1 MRKIMASLDIGANA
15 LKLVVAETVGEKLN
29 ILGVSTIPNNT
40 IKKGKIIN
48 KEELVN
54 KLKELFKDINDRLG
68 FEVTKTLVIVPSSS
82 AEFTLGTGKIDV
94 KSEDGIITAEDI
106 VSAVKKSAY
115 HVVQDNMELV
125 TIMPINYTLEDG
137 TKVLDPKNLIN
148 KTLEVKTVIISAL
161 KSEVYDYLECL
172 EKINVD
178 VVDIAFASIG
188 DYFQFR
194 NKEFDKQVGAI
205 INIGEQTTCVSIINK
220 GVLTNTSTTYLGGS
234 NVTNDIAYI
243 YKIDKEKAKDIKE
256 EFALA
261 HKRMAISAETI
272 NIKNKEEKNI
282 SINQYEVSEVVE
294 SRLKEILNLA
304 KKQINILTKKEISYI
319 ILTGGVTETKDFN
332 LVAES
337 IFGKNVTLGNIHEL
351 GVRNNIYSSVVGLIK
366 WYDYN
371 QKLKNREYSL
381 LNIKE
386 QEEFSKLSNG
396 EELSSNGVIGKVFGY
411 FFD

>member
-82 AEFTLGTGKIDV
+82 AEFTLGTGRIDV
-94 KSEDGIITAEDI
+94 KSEDGVITAEDI
-106 VSAVKKSAY
+106 VSVVKKSAY

-137 TKVLDPKNLIN
+137 TKVLEPKNLIS

-178 VVDIAFASIG
+178 VVDIAFGSIG
-188 DYFQFR
+188 DYFQFK

-351 GVRNNIYSSVVGLIK
+351 GVRNNIYSSVVGIIK

>member
-137 TKVLDPKNLIN
+137 TKVLDPKNLIS

-351 GVRNNIYSSVVGLIK
+351 GVRNNIYSSVVGIIK

>member
-82 AEFTLGTGKIDV
+82 AEFTLGTGKINV

-106 VSAVKKSAY
+106 VSVVKKSAY

-137 TKVLDPKNLIN
+137 TKVLEPKNLIS

-272 NIKNKEEKNI
+272 NIKNKEEKSI

-304 KKQINILTKKEISYI
+304 KKQINVLTKKEISYI

-351 GVRNNIYSSVVGLIK
+351 GVRNNIYSSVVGIIK

-371 QKLKNREYSL
+371 QMLKNREYSL

>member
-82 AEFTLGTGKIDV
+82 AEFTLGTGKINV

-137 TKVLDPKNLIN
+137 TKVLEPKNLIS

-304 KKQINILTKKEISYI
+304 KKQINVLTKKEISYI

-351 GVRNNIYSSVVGLIK
+351 GVRNNIYSSVVGIIK

>member
-48 KEELVN
+48 KEELAN

-82 AEFTLGTGKIDV
+82 AEFTLGTGRIDV

-137 TKVLDPKNLIN
+137 TKVLDPKNLIS

-371 QKLKNREYSL
+371 QKLKKREYSL

>member
-82 AEFTLGTGKIDV
+82 AEFTLGTGRIDV
-94 KSEDGIITAEDI
+94 KSEDGVITAEDI
-106 VSAVKKSAY
+106 VSVVKKSAY

-137 TKVLDPKNLIN
+137 TKVLEPKNLIS

-243 YKIDKEKAKDIKE
+243 YKIDKEKAKEIKE

>member
-82 AEFTLGTGKIDV
+82 AEFTLGTGRIDV

-137 TKVLDPKNLIN
+137 TKVLDPKNLIS
-148 KTLEVKTVIISAL
+148 KILEVKTVIISAL

>member
-82 AEFTLGTGKIDV
+82 AEFTLGTGKINV

-106 VSAVKKSAY
+106 VSVVKKSAY

-137 TKVLDPKNLIN
+137 TKVLEPKNLIS

-272 NIKNKEEKNI
+272 NIKNKEEKSI

-304 KKQINILTKKEISYI
+304 KKQINVLTKKEISYI

-351 GVRNNIYSSVVGLIK
+351 GVRNNIYSSVVGIIK

>member
-82 AEFTLGTGKIDV
+82 AEFTLGTGRIDV

-106 VSAVKKSAY
+106 VSVVKKSAY

-137 TKVLDPKNLIN
+137 TKVLEPKNLIS
-148 KTLEVKTVIISAL
+148 KTLEVKTVIISDL

-178 VVDIAFASIG
+178 VVDIAFGSIG

>member
-82 AEFTLGTGKIDV
+82 AEFTLGTGRVDV

-106 VSAVKKSAY
+106 VSVVKKSAY

-137 TKVLDPKNLIN
+137 TKVLDPKNLIS

-220 GVLTNTSTTYLGGS
+220 GALTNTSTTYLGGS

>member
-82 AEFTLGTGKIDV
+82 AEFTLGTGKINV

-106 VSAVKKSAY
+106 VSVVKKSAY

-137 TKVLDPKNLIN
+137 TKVLESKNLIS

-304 KKQINILTKKEISYI
+304 KKQINVLTKKEISYI

-351 GVRNNIYSSVVGLIK
+351 GVRNNIYSSVVGIIK

>member
-1 MRKIMASLDIGANA
+1 
-15 LKLVVAETVGEKLN
+15 
-29 ILGVSTIPNNT
+29 
-40 IKKGKIIN
+40 
-48 KEELVN
+48 
-54 KLKELFKDINDRLG
+54 
-68 FEVTKTLVIVPSSS
+68 
-82 AEFTLGTGKIDV
+82 
-94 KSEDGIITAEDI
+94 
-106 VSAVKKSAY
+106 
-115 HVVQDNMELV
+115 
-125 TIMPINYTLEDG
+125 
-137 TKVLDPKNLIN
+137 
-148 KTLEVKTVIISAL
+148 
-161 KSEVYDYLECL
+161 
-172 EKINVD
+172 
-178 VVDIAFASIG
+178 
-188 DYFQFR
+188 
-194 NKEFDKQVGAI
+194 
-205 INIGEQTTCVSIINK
+205 
-220 GVLTNTSTTYLGGS
+220 
-234 NVTNDIAYI
+234 
-243 YKIDKEKAKDIKE
+243 
-256 EFALA
+256 
-261 HKRMAISAETI
+261 MAISAETI

>member
-82 AEFTLGTGKIDV
+82 AEFTLGTGRIDV

-106 VSAVKKSAY
+106 VSVVKKSAY

-137 TKVLDPKNLIN
+137 TKVLDPKNLIS

-178 VVDIAFASIG
+178 VVDIAFGSIG

>member
-82 AEFTLGTGKIDV
+82 AEFTLGTGRIDV

-137 TKVLDPKNLIN
+137 TKVLDPKNLIS
-148 KTLEVKTVIISAL
+148 KILEVKTVIISAL

-220 GVLTNTSTTYLGGS
+220 GALTNTSTTYLGGS

>member
-82 AEFTLGTGKIDV
+82 AEFTLGTGRVDV
-94 KSEDGIITAEDI
+94 KSEDGVISACDI

-137 TKVLDPKNLIN
+137 TKVLDPKNLIS

-188 DYFQFR
+188 DYYQFR

-261 HKRMAISAETI
+261 HKRMAIAAETI

>member
-82 AEFTLGTGKIDV
+82 AEFTLGTGRIDV

-106 VSAVKKSAY
+106 VSVVKKSAY

-137 TKVLDPKNLIN
+137 TKVLEPKNLIS

>member
-48 KEELVN
+48 KEELAN

-125 TIMPINYTLEDG
+125 TIMPNNYTLEDG
-137 TKVLDPKNLIN
+137 TKVLDPKNLIS

>member
-54 KLKELFKDINDRLG
+54 KLKELFKDITDRLG

-82 AEFTLGTGKIDV
+82 AEFTLGTGRVDV

-106 VSAVKKSAY
+106 VSVVKKSAY

-137 TKVLDPKNLIN
+137 TKVLDPKNLIS
-148 KTLEVKTVIISAL
+148 KILEVKTVIISAL

-220 GVLTNTSTTYLGGS
+220 GALTNTSTTYLGGS

>member
-82 AEFTLGTGKIDV
+82 AEFTLGTGRIDV

-106 VSAVKKSAY
+106 VSVVKKSAY

-137 TKVLDPKNLIN
+137 TKVLDPKNLIS
-148 KTLEVKTVIISAL
+148 KILEVKTVIISAL

>member
-82 AEFTLGTGKIDV
+82 AEFTLGTGKINV

-106 VSAVKKSAY
+106 VSVVKKSAY

-137 TKVLDPKNLIN
+137 TKVLEPKNLIS

-161 KSEVYDYLECL
+161 KSEVYDYLECF

-304 KKQINILTKKEISYI
+304 KKQINVLTKKEISYI

-351 GVRNNIYSSVVGLIK
+351 GVRNNIYSSVVGIIK

>member
-48 KEELVN
+48 REELVN

-82 AEFTLGTGKIDV
+82 AEFTLGTGRIDV

-106 VSAVKKSAY
+106 VSVVKKSAY

-137 TKVLDPKNLIN
+137 TKVLDPKNLIS

>member
-82 AEFTLGTGKIDV
+82 AEFTLGTGRIDV
-94 KSEDGIITAEDI
+94 KSEDGVITAEDI
-106 VSAVKKSAY
+106 VSVVKKSAY

-137 TKVLDPKNLIN
+137 TKVLEPKNLIS

>member
-82 AEFTLGTGKIDV
+82 AEFTLGTGRIDV

-106 VSAVKKSAY
+106 VSVVKKSAY

-137 TKVLDPKNLIN
+137 TKVLDPKNLIS

-243 YKIDKEKAKDIKE
+243 YKVDKEKAKDIKE

-351 GVRNNIYSSVVGLIK
+351 GVRNNIYSSVVGIIK

>member
-82 AEFTLGTGKIDV
+82 AEFTLGTGKINV

-106 VSAVKKSAY
+106 VSVVKKSAY

-137 TKVLDPKNLIN
+137 TKVLEPKNLIS

-272 NIKNKEEKNI
+272 NIKNKDEKNI

-304 KKQINILTKKEISYI
+304 KKQINVLTKKEISYI

-351 GVRNNIYSSVVGLIK
+351 GVRNNIYSSVVGIIK

>member
-82 AEFTLGTGKIDV
+82 AEFTLGTGKINV
-94 KSEDGIITAEDI
+94 KSKDGIITAEDI
-106 VSAVKKSAY
+106 VSVVKKSAY

-137 TKVLDPKNLIN
+137 TKVLEPKNLIS

-272 NIKNKEEKNI
+272 NIKNKDEKNI

-304 KKQINILTKKEISYI
+304 KKQINVLTKKEISYI

-351 GVRNNIYSSVVGLIK
+351 GVRNNIYSSVVGIIK

>member
-82 AEFTLGTGKIDV
+82 AEFTLGTGRVDV

-137 TKVLDPKNLIN
+137 TKVLDPKNLIS

>member
-137 TKVLDPKNLIN
+137 TKVLDPKNLIS